1 MNPIKG
7 QMAIHDMQ
15 RQHYK
20 RLSTSLKKD
29 MDYAAKHYAKQ
40 VEKEVRRQ
48 DVYESWREREFKMA
62 KWVILQKFE
71 NITSDS
77 SEIREYY

>member
-1 MNPIKG
+1 
-7 QMAIHDMQ
+7 MAIHDMQ
-15 RQHYK
+15 RQHDK

-62 KWVILQKFE
+62 K
-71 NITSDS
+71 
-77 SEIREYY
+77 